1 MSRTL
6 SANMEAHLAGSAH
19 KLATMLRLDLADG
32 TVLAFTDHDQELSF
46 DLGDG
51 AATYEPW
58 SGINPSAITLVVG
71 LEASNMEVTGP
82 IGDVVTRTHV
92 LGGRFRSAV
101 ARLFMVNWSALAD
114 GPVRLIKGEVAEGR
128 VEGSR
133 FVLEVRGIAARFN
146 DSWGRVLSPL
156 CTATFGDPSTGC
168 PVVRTA
174 YPATVT
180 AVADDMNFTTD
191 LGGDHANDFFN
202 LGSVEFLT
210 GALANTAEVPV
221 IDYVGASGAVEL
233 LEPLNDQ
240 PQVGDT
246 LNLYRGCSKLLRSDD
261 ATLPTC
267 LTYGAVE
274 DFRGFPEVPGSRFYH
289 KVSAPGASYA

>member
-6 SANMEAHLAGSAH
+6 SAGMIAHLEANAH
-19 KLATMLRLDLADG
+19 TLAVMLRLDLVDG
-32 TVLAFTDHDQELSF
+32 NTLAFTDHDQELEF

-51 AATYEPW
+51 AATYQPW
-58 SGINPSAITLVVG
+58 VGINPSAVTLVTG
-71 LEASNMEVTGP
+71 LEASNMEVSGP
-82 IGDVVTRTHV
+82 IGELVTRTTV
-92 LGGRFRSAV
+92 LGGRYRGAV
-101 ARLFMVNWSALAD
+101 ARLFVVNWDALAD
-114 GPVRLIKGEVAEGR
+114 GPIRVLKGEVAEGR

-133 FVLEVRGIAARFN
+133 FVLEVRGLTWRFN

-168 PVVRTA
+168 PVVRTP

-180 AVADDMNFTTD
+180 SVTDDLHFAVN
-191 LGGDHANDFFN
+191 LGGAHANDFFN
-202 LGSVEFLT
+202 YGGVQFLT
-210 GALANTAEVPV
+210 GGLANTAEVPV

-233 LEPLNDQ
+233 LEPLVDQ
-240 PQVGDT
+240 PEVGDT
-246 LNLYRGCSKLLRSDD
+246 LNLYRGCSKLLRTED
-261 ATLPTC
+261 ASIPTC
-267 LTYGAVE
+267 YGYGAVA